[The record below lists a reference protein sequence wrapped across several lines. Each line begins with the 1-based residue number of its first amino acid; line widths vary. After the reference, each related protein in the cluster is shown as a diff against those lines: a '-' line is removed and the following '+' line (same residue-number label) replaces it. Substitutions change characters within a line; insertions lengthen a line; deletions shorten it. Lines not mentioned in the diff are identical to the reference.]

1 MKFETVVT
9 SRENRYSLGVEVD
22 SGLHYVAIPV
32 SNKLVDY
39 TEYYKLSGDEY
50 ERFVSDPHQAVEF
63 VESCRDRNQ
72 DHRLFMKPGSD
83 RGIPR

>member
-9 SRENRYSLGVEVD
+9 SRENRYSLGVEMD

-32 SNKLVDY
+32 SNQLVDY
-39 TEYYKLSGDEY
+39 VEYYKLSGDEY
-50 ERFVSDPHQAVEF
+50 ERFMRDPHQAAEF
-63 VESCRDRNQ
+63 VESCRDRSQ
-72 DHRLFMKPGSD
+72 DQRLFMKPGSD